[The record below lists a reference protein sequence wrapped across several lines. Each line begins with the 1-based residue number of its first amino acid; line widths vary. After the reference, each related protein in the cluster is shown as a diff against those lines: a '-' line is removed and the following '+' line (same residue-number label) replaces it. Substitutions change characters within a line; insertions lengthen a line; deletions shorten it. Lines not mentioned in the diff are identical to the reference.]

1 MNKKIHDMAVFIEF
15 ISGSGLAIFFHLVL
29 HNEEAA
35 YIIFGVGSL
44 LSLATYLLREDIVQ
58 ARNKVLD
65 KYNYAHEIT
74 FALASMTD
82 PECKAKA
89 HEILAGTKNVL
100 GLLQQ
105 GYIPFD
111 ETEFYMKAATYMD
124 ECRRRVKAVNPGTA
138 GWNSRGALINYYQS
152 NLRALARGV
161 RITRIFVLNRGGL
174 ADPTVQKALLPQ
186 IRDGIE
192 VRIAYRDEL
201 PTASDMRGRSATSSL
216 EFAIF
221 DDRVAVAAF
230 SHPGAY
236 FGRKTS
242 DPVQVANH
250 KSLYDL
256 IEHHSQAV
264 AAEGDCIVLATN
276 HQLLA
281 S

>member
-15 ISGSGLAIFFHLVL
+15 VAGSGLAIFFHFVL
-29 HNEEAA
+29 HNEDAA
-35 YIIFGVGSL
+35 YILFGVGCL
-44 LSLATYLLREDIVQ
+44 LSLATYLLREDILQ
-58 ARNKVLD
+58 ARNKVLG
-65 KYNYAHEIT
+65 KYDYAHETT
-74 FALASMTD
+74 FAIARMTD
-82 PECKAKA
+82 PECQAKA
-89 HEILAGTKNVL
+89 HEIMAGTKNIL

-105 GYIPFD
+105 GYIPLD
-111 ETEFYMKAATYMD
+111 ETEFYMKAANYMD
-124 ECRRRVKAVNPGTA
+124 ECRRRVKAVNPGTS
-138 GWNSRGALINYYQS
+138 GWESRGALINYYQS

-161 RITRIFVLNRGGL
+161 RITRIFVLNREGL
-174 ADPTVQKALLPQ
+174 ADPRVQKALLPQ

-250 KSLYDL
+250 KGLYEL
-256 IEHHSQAV
+256 VEHHSQV
-264 AAEGDCIVLATN
+264 VIAEGDRVVLAAN
-276 HQLLA
+276 H
-281 S
+281 